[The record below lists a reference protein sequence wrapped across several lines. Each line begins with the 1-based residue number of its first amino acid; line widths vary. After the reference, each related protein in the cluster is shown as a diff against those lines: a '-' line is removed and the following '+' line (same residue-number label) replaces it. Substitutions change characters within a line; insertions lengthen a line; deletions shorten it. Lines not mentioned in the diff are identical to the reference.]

1 MYPIKTDAPKTPISK
16 KPEKN
21 LPCITKYKDI
31 PRDGDETWEVVL
43 KKKKSSGMLGRSLLP
58 VRSHAC
64 VVNSGKSTMSLPCVV
79 NLSESCHRMPVFS

>member
-43 KKKKSSGMLGRSLLP
+43 KKKKKRRDGTG
-58 VRSHAC
+58 
-64 VVNSGKSTMSLPCVV
+64 
-79 NLSESCHRMPVFS
+79 